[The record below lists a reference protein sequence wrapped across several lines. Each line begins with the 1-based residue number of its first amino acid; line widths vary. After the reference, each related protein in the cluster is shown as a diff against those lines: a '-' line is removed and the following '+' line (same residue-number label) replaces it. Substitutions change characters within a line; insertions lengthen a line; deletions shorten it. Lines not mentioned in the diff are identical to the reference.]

1 MIIRR
6 DDNYA
11 EDDDYKDGFD
21 AYNFDDVNQ
30 RMDMI
35 DYNDDHNHH

>member
-11 EDDDYKDGFD
+11 GDDDYKDGFD
-21 AYNFDDVNQ
+21 AYNFDDVNYK
-30 RMDMI
+30 DGYDWSSLI
-35 DYNDDHNHH
+35 L